1 MLNRRP
7 RHDLQENGPGGDA
20 QSLRSEV
27 ERVNDE
33 RTALLIRQFDGRNF
47 TAADQQRLDA
57 LTARMV
63 ELVPGVTQEDLAGAK
78 ALERRLDDFERTLL
92 QIRRKHGLG
101 SFWINSE
108 AI

>member
-1 MLNRRP
+1 MLNRRHHP
-7 RHDLQENGPGGDA
+7 NFQEKGPSWDA

-57 LTARMV
+57 LTAKMV
-63 ELVPGVTQEDLAGAK
+63 ELVPGITPEDLEEVK
-78 ALERRLDDFERTLL
+78 TIERRLDDFERTLL
-92 QIRRKHGLG
+92 QVRRKYERESPG
-101 SFWINSE
+101 IYPE
-108 AI
+108 AV